1 MQTKHITVGLKA
13 AGDDKPEGRFT
24 GYASVFG
31 NKDSFGDVIVKGAFA
46 ESLASYG
53 ENGAGIPCYWSHQM
67 SDPMMNIGHTVSAY
81 EDEHGLK
88 VDVQLDL
95 DNPNGAYTHKLI
107 QEGRVSQMSFAFD
120 IEDFAFAQSEELG
133 DYMELRKLKIHEV
146 SVVQVGANQDRK
158 STRLNSSHVA
168 IAYAV
173 FRF

>member
-1 MQTKHITVGLKA
+1 FVCFFFFSSRRRHTRSKR
-13 AGDDKPEGRFT
+13 DW
-24 GYASVFG
+24 S
-31 NKDSFGDVIVKGAFA
+31 SDVC
-46 ESLASYG
+46 S
-53 ENGAGIPCYWSHQM
+53 
-67 SDPMMNIGHTVSAY
+67 SDLVSAF

-146 SVVQVGANQDRK
+146 SVVQV
-158 STRLNSSHVA
+158 
-168 IAYAV
+168 
-173 FRF
+173 

>member
-1 MQTKHITVGLKA
+1 
-13 AGDDKPEGRFT
+13 
-24 GYASVFG
+24 
-31 NKDSFGDVIVKGAFA
+31 
-46 ESLASYG
+46 YG

-120 IEDFAFAQSEELG
+120 IEDFAFAQSEELDEENG
-133 DYMELRKLKIHEV
+133 AGIPCYWSHQMSDPMMNIGHTVSAYEDEHGLKVDVQLDLDNPNGAYTHKLIQEGRVSQMSFAFDIEDFAFAQSEEL
-146 SVVQVGANQDRK
+146 G
-158 STRLNSSHVA
+158 
-168 IAYAV
+168 
-173 FRF
+173 